1 MNKEK
6 DSIEE
11 KDIHNNPQTDY
22 SDSFDDFDMPKPSS
36 GSSKKGLIIAI
47 IIVLILIL
55 SGGGYYI
62 FRQKQ
67 EMESLVSAFNL
78 EKESLEDEYTELSLQ
93 YEGYMFSINND
104 SLVTLLNTEQMKV
117 ERLLEEL
124 RTVKATNANRIN
136 ELKRELATLREIMR
150 GYVAQIDSL
159 SKENETL
166 KTQKTEVEQKYRRAS
181 NQAAQLAKDKEHLTE
196 RVSLA
201 SMLDASNIQVS
212 TVNAKGKVQKK
223 IKRMEQ
229 FVITFILAR
238 NVTAPV
244 GEKTLFIRIMKPDDT
259 ILMKNNSGTFDFE
272 GRQLNYS
279 IKKTIEYD
287 GEEVPVTMYWDI
299 EEFLSPGTYRVDVF
313 ADGNQIGRR
322 SFTLED

>member
-1 MNKEK
+1 MEENKK
-6 DSIEE
+6 
-11 KDIHNNPQTDY
+11 HNPQEDY
-22 SDSFDDFDMPKPSS
+22 SDSFDDFDNPKSS
-36 GSSKKGLIIAI
+36 GSSKKGLVAVLIALL
-47 IIVLILIL
+47 VLIL
-55 SGGGYYI
+55 GGLGYYI
-62 FRQKQ
+62 FHQKQ
-67 EMESLVSAFNL
+67 EMNSLVSAFNL

-93 YEGYMFSINND
+93 YEGYKFSVNND
-104 SLVTLLNTEQMKV
+104 SLVSLLNTEQMKV

-136 ELKRELATLREIMR
+136 ELKRELKTLREIMR

-166 KTQKTEVEQKYRRAS
+166 KQEKTQVEKRYQQASTQVEQLS
-181 NQAAQLAKDKEHLTE
+181 KDKEHLTE

-212 TVNAKGKVQKK
+212 AVNAKGKVQKR

-229 FVITFILAR
+229 FVISFIIAR

-244 GEKTLFIRIMKPDDT
+244 GEKTIFVRIKKPDDT
-259 ILMKNNSGTFDFE
+259 ILMKNNAGTFEFE
-272 GRQLNYS
+272 GAQLNYS
-279 IKKTIEYD
+279 IKRTIEYS

-299 EEFLSPGTYRVDVF
+299 EEFLSPGTYRVDIF
-313 ADGNQIGRR
+313 ADGNQIGRK
-322 SFTLED
+322 SFALED